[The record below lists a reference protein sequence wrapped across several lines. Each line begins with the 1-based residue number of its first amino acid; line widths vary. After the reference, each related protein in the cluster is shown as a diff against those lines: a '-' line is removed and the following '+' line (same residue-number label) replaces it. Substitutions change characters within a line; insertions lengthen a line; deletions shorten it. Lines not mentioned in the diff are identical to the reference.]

1 MARKQEELPNTRRDD
16 EPKHVVIKALDEAC
30 TAFEKAKGKALKA
43 GQDVQAARQE
53 IDQLLRANNLTS
65 YVYDDL
71 KGVERRALLVNRVK
85 TEKVKTDKT
94 SDEGED

>member
-1 MARKQEELPNTRRDD
+1 MAKKQEELPNTRRDD
-16 EPKHVVIKALDEAC
+16 EPKPVVIKALDDAC
-30 TAFEKAKGKALKA
+30 TAFERAKGKALKA
-43 GQDVQAARQE
+43 GQDVQAARQV
-53 IDQLLRANNLTS
+53 IDGLLREHGLTS

-94 SDEGED
+94 SDEGEE